1 MSFCCRHLV
10 TLDMMKEQGLFVSK
24 AELSKSRPSFQAM
37 ATRENDCLYSHFQ
50 IIRNVVRIIN
60 RSYSIDFGYK
70 I

>member
-1 MSFCCRHLV
+1 
-10 TLDMMKEQGLFVSK
+10 MMKEQGLFVSK

-50 IIRNVVRIIN
+50 IIRNVVRILIIN